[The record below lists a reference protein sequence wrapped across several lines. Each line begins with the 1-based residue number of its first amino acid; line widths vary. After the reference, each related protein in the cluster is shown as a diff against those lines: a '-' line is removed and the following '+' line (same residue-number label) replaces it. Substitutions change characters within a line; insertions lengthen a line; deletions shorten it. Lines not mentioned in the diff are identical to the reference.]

1 MPIRVCFMVMPF
13 GTKPTGAEP
22 GKGPTEINF
31 NALWDK
37 ALLPMIRDLGFTPV
51 RADQDAGSLI
61 IQSMIERLAI
71 SDLVI
76 ADMTIPN
83 ANVYYEVGV
92 RHAAKQTGCVLIAT
106 DWSKPLFDAA
116 QMRRLTYPLPEDAVV
131 PKSDGLLTDQA
142 TNAVREALKDKIEK
156 MADDVSPVYQTIPG
170 FPNKVDPTKVAL
182 FHDVAEKLAH
192 IQGEVAAARSMPRK
206 QAADVVNTIA
216 SSYGADAVEVP
227 SVALDIVQLLRDTQ
241 QWDTALSFFERL
253 PAKVRALPVMREQ
266 RALALG
272 RKRRFQDAITELNA
286 LISEEGDSSERS
298 GLLGG
303 RYKALYEAATD
314 ASSKSDNLNLA
325 IQCYQRGMMLDL
337 NDYYPASN
345 LPRLYR
351 ERNEEGDET
360 KAMSAARLTVLA
372 CDRAMQRNPNDPWIR
387 PTLLGAAFDAADV
400 PQAKKLLDEFLQAA
414 VPPFQVES
422 TIPDLRRA
430 LWLLAYED
438 KSSELAKILG
448 KFQRRLDA
456 NGTVT
461 ALAGRRIDPPGA
473 KGQNRRFPL
482 ENETKVAQRIR
493 NMLVGTASTGVVSS
507 AACGADI
514 LALENA
520 GGLGLNR
527 RVVLPFPRDR
537 FRSTS
542 VVDRGE
548 EWGKRFDT
556 ILADLDKSDVI
567 ELNLEGN
574 EDEAY
579 AATNGRILDEA
590 VKSVD
595 VGQRALA
602 AIVWNG
608 LSRGSSDLTV
618 AFRKLAE
625 DKEIETLSVP
635 TL

>member
-1 MPIRVCFMVMPF
+1 MVMPF
-13 GTKPTGAEP
+13 GTKPTGAPP
-22 GKGPTEINF
+22 GKGPAQINF
-31 NALWDK
+31 NALWDQ
-37 ALLPMIRDLGFTPV
+37 ALRPMIRDLGFTPV

-92 RHAAKQTGCVLIAT
+92 RHAAKRRRCVLIAA
-106 DWSKPLFDAA
+106 DWSKPLFDVA
-116 QMRRLTYPLPEDAVV
+116 QMRRLTYPLPKSAVV
-131 PKSDGLLTDQA
+131 PKSGLLTNKA
-142 TNAVREALKDKIEK
+142 TNAVRHALKGEIKK
-156 MADDVSPVYQTIPG
+156 VMDDVSPVYQAIPG
-170 FPNKVDPTKVAL
+170 FPHKVKPSRVAL
-182 FHDVAEKLAH
+182 FHDVAEKLAR
-192 IQGEVAAARSMPRK
+192 IQGEVAAARSMPRE

-216 SSYGADAVEVP
+216 SSYGADAVELP

-241 QWDTALSFFERL
+241 QWDTELSFFKRL
-253 PAKVRALPVMREQ
+253 PAEVRALPVMREQ
-266 RALALG
+266 RALALSK
-272 RKRRFQDAITELNA
+272 KRRFRDAITELNA
-286 LISEEGDSSERS
+286 LIREKGDSSERS

-303 RYKALYEAATD
+303 RYKELYEDATD

-337 NDYYPASN
+337 NDYYPSSN
-345 LPRLYR
+345 LARLYR
-351 ERNEEGDET
+351 KRNEEGDEI

-372 CDRAMQRNPNDPWIR
+372 CERAIQRNPNDPWIR
-387 PTLLGAAFDAADV
+387 PTLLGAAFDAGDV

-414 VPPFQVES
+414 VPPFQIES

-430 LWLLAYED
+430 LWLLDYED

-448 KFQRRLDA
+448 KFQKRLDA

-461 ALAGRRIDPPGA
+461 ALAGRRIDAPGA
-473 KGQNRRFPL
+473 KGQNRRFPP
-482 ENETKVAQRIR
+482 ENEMKVAQRLR
-493 NMLVGTASTGVVSS
+493 NMLVGTASTAVVSS
-507 AACGADI
+507 VACGADI
-514 LALENA
+514 MALESA
-520 GGLGLNR
+520 GELGLNR

-537 FRSTS
+537 FRATS

-556 ILADLDKSDVI
+556 ILDGLDTSDII

-579 AATNGRILDEA
+579 AATNVRILDEA
-590 VKSVD
+590 MKSAD
-595 VGQRALA
+595 VGQRVLA

-608 LSRGSSDLTV
+608 LSRGTSDLTV

-625 DKEIETLSVP
+625 DRDIKTLSVP